1 MPQQLGKTLV
11 IANPMAHSGKGASAA
26 DFVERLLGSYES
38 ATGGFEVY
46 RTTAPL
52 DATRRAAEAA
62 PFDTVIA
69 LGGDGVIH
77 EVVVGLMRIAPEA
90 RPRLAIVAMGSGN
103 DFARTLG
110 ATFNDPDAAIAEV
123 LAGEE
128 RALDLGRVSA
138 DGSEPTYFVETPS
151 FGLDAAI
158 ALDTTDRRAQGTSQE
173 GAGLFATSG
182 VRLMAQA
189 RRGWTY
195 RATLDGTPAQGSTVI
210 FAIQNGPTYGGG
222 FRITPQADPTDGML
236 DVCLSTKVPGLA
248 RALALFGLARVGR
261 HVGSSIIDI
270 RRASSITVEFD
281 EKSVPCQ
288 VDGERLEG
296 SSFEV
301 EAVTAALRVIV
312 PATTRFSR

>member
-38 ATGGFEVY
+38 ATEGFEVY

-62 PFDTVIA
+62 PYDTVIA

-123 LAGEE
+123 LAG
-128 RALDLGRVSA
+128 
-138 DGSEPTYFVETPS
+138 
-151 FGLDAAI
+151 
-158 ALDTTDRRAQGTSQE
+158 DREA
-173 GAGLFATSG
+173 
-182 VRLMAQA
+182 RL
-189 RRGWTY
+189 
-195 RATLDGTPAQGSTVI
+195 L
-210 FAIQNGPTYGGG
+210 
-222 FRITPQADPTDGML
+222 
-236 DVCLSTKVPGLA
+236 
-248 RALALFGLARVGR
+248 
-261 HVGSSIIDI
+261 
-270 RRASSITVEFD
+270 
-281 EKSVPCQ
+281 
-288 VDGERLEG
+288 
-296 SSFEV
+296 
-301 EAVTAALRVIV
+301 
-312 PATTRFSR
+312 